1 MFKEEATKR
10 VKLGLL
16 VNELVTQHQIQVHPE
31 LVQKMIHTIASAY
44 EAPEAVV
51 RGYYADKQRLKEIES
66 MVLED
71 QVVEWLFQKGK
82 ITEIKSDFYTIM
94 EKNRGLS
101 EQQVLS

>member
-1 MFKEEATKR
+1 
-10 VKLGLL
+10 
-16 VNELVTQHQIQVHPE
+16 
-31 LVQKMIHTIASAY
+31 
-44 EAPEAVV
+44 
-51 RGYYADKQRLKEIES
+51 